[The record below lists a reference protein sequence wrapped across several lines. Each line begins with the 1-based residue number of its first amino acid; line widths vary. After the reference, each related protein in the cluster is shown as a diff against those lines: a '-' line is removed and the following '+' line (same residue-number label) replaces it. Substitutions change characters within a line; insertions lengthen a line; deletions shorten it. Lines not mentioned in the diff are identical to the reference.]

1 MISVEFAFYG
11 KVFGGRLLNCFGI
24 LGGTRR
30 GGFGNPL
37 TFFSIFCGLSESF
50 RVDVIF

>member
-1 MISVEFAFYG
+1 MISVRFVFWGE
-11 KVFGGRLLNCFGI
+11 VFGVRLLSCFGI

-37 TFFSIFCGLSESF
+37 TFFSIFYELSESF